1 MKDKCKFYR
10 MDSSFSEKIYS
21 CLVGKVIKFNQEHK
35 SSINAD
41 QLIRVYKRGEKAAQ
55 ANWQPQKTIAQWA
68 LARVNLFLKLNAEK
82 KVCGSY
88 KPHDMDIIKGTDRTY
103 TQENAD
109 PFWEFSNQDFIVAR
123 TDLLLAHITDED
135 AQKTFYPPSVEE

>member
-1 MKDKCKFYR
+1 MN
-10 MDSSFSEKIYS
+10 SSFSEKIYS
-21 CLVGKVIKFNQEHK
+21 CLVGKVIRFNQEHK
-35 SSINAD
+35 SSISTD

-55 ANWQPQKTIAQWA
+55 ANWQPHKTIAQWA

-88 KPHDMDIIKGTDRTY
+88 KLHDMDIIKGTDRTH

-109 PFWEFSNQDFIVAR
+109 PFWEFSNQDFIIAR

-135 AQKTFYPPSVEE
+135 AQKTFCPPSVEE